1 MTQDSVRLVST
12 HANLAAGSELMPGS
26 GRLLHIYGE
35 EGMPYDS
42 SSVR

>member
-1 MTQDSVRLVST
+1 MAQDSVRLVST

-26 GRLLHIYGE
+26 GRLLHIYGA